1 MCFSS
6 SFPFPPVLILLW
18 LQHIHTHT
26 HTFFTPFVTLP
37 AHLSPKQCHNAV
49 LCQLCSMNC
58 SQALRQFTLRM
69 TDSCIFSST
78 GACSDNRARVTGA
91 FWVGALLLICRL
103 KGQRTDSV
111 QKLKRALGYSAALM
125 RWLSVKVYKR
135 GSRCQDFQ
143 LPFVF
148 YSKSFKC
155 SCPPTAS
162 NQWLCTREGRQW

>member
-1 MCFSS
+1 
-6 SFPFPPVLILLW
+6 
-18 LQHIHTHT
+18 
-26 HTFFTPFVTLP
+26 
-37 AHLSPKQCHNAV
+37 
-49 LCQLCSMNC
+49 MNC

-125 RWLSVKVYKR
+125 TWLSVKVYKR
-135 GSRCQDFQ
+135 GSASVGVKTFSYPLCSTPKALDVAVPRRLQINDFAHERAGSDR
-143 LPFVF
+143 LRHL
-148 YSKSFKC
+148 FKRR
-155 SCPPTAS
+155 AY
-162 NQWLCTREGRQW
+162 